1 MTNDQLMNWIQ
12 GFINTL
18 QDSADNKSV
27 SKNVLLNV
35 VLDEL
40 NLLLTRLKED
50 TSSLSEYERYKKYLN
65 QLSGNIG

>member
-50 TSSLSEYERYKKYLN
+50 TSSLSEYERYKKY